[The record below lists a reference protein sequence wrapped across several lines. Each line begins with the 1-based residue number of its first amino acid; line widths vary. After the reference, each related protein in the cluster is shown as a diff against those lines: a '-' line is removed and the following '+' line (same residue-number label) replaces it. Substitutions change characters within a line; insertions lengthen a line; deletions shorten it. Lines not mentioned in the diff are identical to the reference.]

1 MNKKTECHEAFGFS
15 RFHAAVA
22 AENSLGLDNRDD
34 LAVLDELDLAVLER
48 EEREVA
54 ALADVLAGVDLR
66 TALADDD
73 GASLEGLT
81 VISLDA
87 KILRVGIATV
97 AG

>member
-1 MNKKTECHEAFGFS
+1 MKHSVFRVFMPQWQ
-15 RFHAAVA
+15 H
-22 AENSLGLDNRDD
+22 ENSLGLDNRDD
-34 LAVLDELDLAVLER
+34 LAVLDELDLAILER

-54 ALADVLAGVDLR
+54 ALANVLAGVDLR

>member
-1 MNKKTECHEAFGFS
+1 MPLDIRFFS
-15 RFHAAVA
+15 FYKPRMRLNV
-22 AENSLGLDNRDD
+22 LGLDNRND

-48 EEREVA
+48 EKREVTT
-54 ALADVLAGVDLR
+54 LTNILAGVDLR

-73 GASLEGLT
+73 GASLEELT
-81 VISLDA
+81 VISLDT

>member
-1 MNKKTECHEAFGFS
+1 MRLNI
-15 RFHAAVA
+15 
-22 AENSLGLDNRDD
+22 LGLDNRDN

-48 EEREVA
+48 EERKVTT
-54 ALADVLAGVDLR
+54 LTNILTGVDLR

-73 GASLEGLT
+73 GASLEELT
-81 VISLDA
+81 VISLDT